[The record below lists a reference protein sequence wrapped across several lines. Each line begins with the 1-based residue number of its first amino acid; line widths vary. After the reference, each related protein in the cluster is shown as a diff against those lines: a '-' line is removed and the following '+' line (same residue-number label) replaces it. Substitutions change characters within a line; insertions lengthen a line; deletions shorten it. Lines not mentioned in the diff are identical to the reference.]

1 VASAS
6 KYQTIADDVLRGVGG
21 PENVASVTHCATRL
35 RFQLRD
41 RAKADKAAVEGT
53 AGVITV
59 VEAGGQFQVV
69 IGNTVPNV
77 YEALTAQG
85 VGAGDGDVKV
95 SGGIVAQAID
105 LITSIFT
112 PFLWV
117 LAGTGLLKA
126 LLAVAVKVS
135 ADFAATST
143 YAILFTASDAVIQFL
158 PILLAITSAKRFKAN
173 VYTSVAIACALLY
186 TATMPVIAGADGVQM
201 TLNGFAGA
209 GGDVTFLGIPVQ
221 MISYLSA
228 VIPTVLAVYVQGHL
242 ERLVQKILPEVVRN
256 FLTPLIVVA
265 LVFPATLLA
274 IGPVSN
280 LIGEGLSNGVGWL
293 WDLSPAVG
301 GALLGGFWQ
310 VFVIF
315 GVHWGFVPVMLNDIA
330 SDGFSVLTGALF
342 PAVLAQAGAAFAVML
357 KSRNRQLKQ
366 IAGPAA
372 LSGFLAGV
380 TEPAIYG
387 VTLRLKKPF
396 IYACIGGAVGGGIAA
411 AGGSAAEGFVFPGAI
426 TVPATMNIGNFTMQ
440 LIGIGLAMAIA
451 FTLTMVLGF
460 KDIPQPSTAEPA
472 AGPNGAATPAPAA
485 AGSDTARSAGA
496 GGAATLTAT
505 RVLEVQAPVVGT
517 AVALAEVGDAVFS
530 SGALGAGLGIVPTSG
545 AVVSPVDGVLATV
558 MPHAYGLRTD
568 DGVEVLVHVGIDTVK
583 MDGAGFTPAVAV
595 GDRVVAGAPL
605 ATVDLDQVRAA
616 GFDPTTVVLVTSAVH
631 DQVVPAA
638 PGAVGTGD
646 VVISVVA

>member
-1 VASAS
+1 
-6 KYQTIADDVLRGVGG
+6 
-21 PENVASVTHCATRL
+21 
-35 RFQLRD
+35 
-41 RAKADKAAVEGT
+41 
-53 AGVITV
+53 
-59 VEAGGQFQVV
+59 
-69 IGNTVPNV
+69 
-77 YEALTAQG
+77 
-85 VGAGDGDVKV
+85 
-95 SGGIVAQAID
+95 
-105 LITSIFT
+105 
-112 PFLWV
+112 
-117 LAGTGLLKA
+117 
-126 LLAVAVKVS
+126 
-135 ADFAATST
+135 
-143 YAILFTASDAVIQFL
+143 
-158 PILLAITSAKRFKAN
+158 
-173 VYTSVAIACALLY
+173 
-186 TATMPVIAGADGVQM
+186 
-201 TLNGFAGA
+201 
-209 GGDVTFLGIPVQ
+209 
-221 MISYLSA
+221 
-228 VIPTVLAVYVQGHL
+228 
-242 ERLVQKILPEVVRN
+242 
-256 FLTPLIVVA
+256 
-265 LVFPATLLA
+265 
-274 IGPVSN
+274 
-280 LIGEGLSNGVGWL
+280 
-293 WDLSPAVG
+293 
-301 GALLGGFWQ
+301 
-310 VFVIF
+310 
-315 GVHWGFVPVMLNDIA
+315 
-330 SDGFSVLTGALF
+330 
-342 PAVLAQAGAAFAVML
+342 ML

-460 KDIPQPSTAEPA
+460 KDIPEPSTAEPA